1 MKIIMKLIRL
11 VLGNLIVFLNFI
23 FRPKKVKRSVED
35 QAQVNKSSSDLSLYE
50 FRLCPFCV
58 KVRRKM
64 YALNLPI
71 AINDAK
77 KDPFRQELLDGG
89 GKVKVPCLRISEG
102 DSVKWMYE
110 SSDINKYLMDRF
122 N

>member
-35 QAQVNKSSSDLSLYE
+35 QTQVNKSSSDLSLYE
-50 FRLCPFCV
+50 FRLCLFCV

-71 AINDAK
+71 VINDAK

-102 DSVKWMYE
+102 DSVRWMYE
-110 SSDINKYLMDRF
+110 SSDINKYLVERF
-122 N
+122 G

>member
-1 MKIIMKLIRL
+1 MSRT
-11 VLGNLIVFLNFI
+11 
-23 FRPKKVKRSVED
+23 VEE
-35 QAQVNKSSSDLSLYE
+35 QAKVNKSLSDLRLYE

-71 AINDAK
+71 QISDAK

-89 GKVKVPCLRISEG
+89 GKVKVPCLRISDG
-102 DSVKWMYE
+102 DSVTWMYE
-110 SSDINKYLMDRF
+110 SSDINKYLVDRF